1 MFLYLFWKLFSSAAL
16 LDLRAGGSEDEQEG
30 GDGGAR
36 GLEDRPVL
44 LFDSESALRQA
55 GIYFKCQDET

>member
-16 LDLRAGGSEDEQEG
+16 LDLRVGGSEDE
-30 GDGGAR
+30 R
-36 GLEDRPVL
+36 EDRPVL
-44 LFDSESALRQA
+44 LFDSESALRQT